1 MVVGKEPVASE
12 ADCYTRAAAVKDIE
26 ADWVAAADSTAVKLD
41 NCIEGLAEGEADTA
55 AADCSHSR
63 RRCSD

>member
-26 ADWVAAADSTAVKLD
+26 ADWKAADSTAVKLD
-41 NCIEGLAEGEADTA
+41 NCTEGVAEGEAGTA
-55 AADCSHSR
+55 AAGSHSR

>member
-26 ADWVAAADSTAVKLD
+26 ADWVAADSTAAVKLD
-41 NCIEGLAEGEADTA
+41 NCTEGVAEGEAGT